1 MLLLDPASF
10 SQSTHVPMTTIPES
24 VEQMNSAPR
33 STGRG
38 RSADQLRRAELA
50 QIHIAKSQLG
60 LDDETYR
67 AMLWSV
73 GRVKSSSDL
82 DWRGRKAVLDHLKR
96 SGFKVKAKP
105 QSRQLDLDAESR
117 KARKLWLL
125 LGETGELRDTSERA
139 LAAYVHRVAK
149 VDDLRFTDGKQIERV
164 IESLKKWCVR
174 VWRRHIGERIQSV
187 HDLQGEALEVAIDTF
202 VQGHSLRGSRTFEA
216 VQKAWE
222 AASEDHA
229 AS

>member
-1 MLLLDPASF
+1 MSEPPAR
-10 SQSTHVPMTTIPES
+10 PKR
-24 VEQMNSAPR
+24 N
-33 STGRG
+33 
-38 RSADQLRRAELA
+38 ADQLRRAEIA

-60 LDDETYR
+60 MDDDTYR

-96 SGFKVKAKP
+96 SGFKVQAK
-105 QSRQLDLDAESR
+105 QQTRKLDMDAESR

-125 LGETGELRDTSERA
+125 LGEAGELRDTSERA

-174 VWRRHIGERIQSV
+174 VWRRRIGERIQSV
-187 HDLQGEALEVAIDTF
+187 RNLQGDALENAIDAF
-202 VQGHSLRGSRTFEA
+202 VQSHSSRGKRTFEA

-222 AASEDHA
+222 AAVKDHA
-229 AS
+229 TP